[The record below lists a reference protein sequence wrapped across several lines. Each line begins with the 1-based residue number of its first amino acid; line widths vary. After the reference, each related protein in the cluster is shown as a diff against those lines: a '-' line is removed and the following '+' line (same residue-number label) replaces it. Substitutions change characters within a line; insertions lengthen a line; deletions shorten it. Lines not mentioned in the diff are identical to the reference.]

1 MKRTIAVAGAIALA
15 AGFGASTS
23 AASAAAPRD
32 PSTASVDPVTSARTL
47 LANHRD
53 LVRGSSQDAFTVVDS
68 LAGER
73 GMTHVR
79 FNRTY
84 RGLPVLGGDFVVHQ
98 QAGARA
104 TVSSPLAAP
113 VSVSVTPKITAA
125 AAAATARR
133 TGLTGKARTTRAG
146 KPQLVVDARHGA
158 VSLAWVTVT
167 GGLQADGQTPS
178 HRRTVVDARTG
189 KVRSTEEM
197 ILAFRSTSEAVKTS
211 SGVATKK
218 RPAVAGTGQGIF
230 VGKVGIST
238 TGSGS
243 SFKMV
248 DPDHGG
254 NSACDAKNRT
264 SACTTFTD
272 ADNAWGNG
280 TMADRASVGV
290 DAYYGAAQTWDYYKK
305 TFGRSGIF
313 DDGKGVPSKVHWD
326 TNYANARWDDVAHEM
341 IYGDGAR
348 NNAPLTEL
356 DVAGH
361 EMTHGVTQATA
372 DLVYA
377 NDSGGL
383 NEATSDIFGTMV
395 EFAAANPADPADYLI
410 GEEVN
415 IRGDGTPLRYMD
427 EPSKDG
433 VSFDCYSSD
442 VTPSNPHYS
451 SGVGNHFFFLLAE
464 GSGRSEFGD
473 SPTCD
478 GSTITGIGR
487 AKAAAI
493 WYKALSAYW
502 TANETYPQARAD
514 MIKAAD
520 ELYGAGSAESK
531 AVAAVWTAVDV
542 S

>member
-1 MKRTIAVAGAIALA
+1 MKRTIAVAGAIALT

-23 AASAAAPRD
+23 AASAAAPQI
-32 PSTASVDPVTSARTL
+32 PTTASADPVTSARAL
-47 LANHRD
+47 LADHRS
-53 LVRGSSQDAFTVVDS
+53 LVRGSSQDGFTVVDS

-84 RGLPVLGGDFVVHQ
+84 RGLPVLGGDLVVHQ
-98 QAGARA
+98 RAGAQA
-104 TVSSPLAAP
+104 TVSSSLAAP
-113 VSVSVTPKITAA
+113 VSVSVTPRVSAA
-125 AAAATARR
+125 SAAATARR
-133 TGLTGKARTTRAG
+133 AGLTGKARTTGAG
-146 KPQLVVDARHGA
+146 APTLVVDARRGTA
-158 VSLAWVTVT
+158 SLAWATVT
-167 GGLQADGQTPS
+167 TGLQADGQTPS
-178 HRRTVVDARTG
+178 RRSTVVDARTG
-189 KVRSTEEM
+189 KVRSSVETV
-197 ILAFRSTSEAVKTS
+197 ATFRSTSERVKRS
-211 SGVATKK
+211 VVPAKK

-230 VGKVGIST
+230 VGQVAVST

-254 NSACDAKNRT
+254 NSACDAKNGT
-264 SACTTFTD
+264 STCTTFTD

-280 TMADRASVGV
+280 TNADRASVGV
-290 DAYYGAAQTWDYYKK
+290 DAYYGAAQTWDYYK
-305 TFGRSGIF
+305 TSYGRSGIF
-313 DDGKGVPSKVHWD
+313 DDGQGVPSRVHYD
-326 TNYANARWDDVAHEM
+326 DGYSNAFWQDGQM
-341 IYGDGAR
+341 TYGDGAG

-361 EMTHGVTQATA
+361 EMSHGVTEATA
-372 DLVYA
+372 NLVYA

-383 NEATSDIFGTMV
+383 NEATSDIFGSMV
-395 EFAAANPADPADYLI
+395 EFAAANPADPGDYLI
-410 GEEVN
+410 GEEIDIN
-415 IRGDGTPLRYMD
+415 GDGTPLRYMD

-433 VSFDCYSSD
+433 VSFDCYSSR
-442 VTPSNPHYS
+442 VSQANPHYS
-451 SGVGNHFFFLLAE
+451 SGVGNHFYFMLAE
-464 GSGRSEFGD
+464 GSGQSEFGD
-473 SPTCD
+473 SATCD

-487 AKAAAI
+487 EKAGAI

-531 AVAAVWTAVDV
+531 AVADTWTAVDV
-542 S
+542 G